1 MKVNDLVS
9 SIGYTRNILS
19 HFSIILYNVNTDN
32 LITIKAPT
40 ADEYIH
46 LCDRKIIDWSPEDF
60 FDDDDEKDHIA
71 IYVKMK
77 KKDYETF
84 KSYKS

>member
-9 SIGYTRNILS
+9 SIGYTKNILS
-19 HFSIILYNVNTDN
+19 HFSIVLYNVNTDN
-32 LITIKAPT
+32 FITIKAPT

-46 LCDRKIIDWSPEDF
+46 LCNRKIIDWSPEDF
-60 FDDDDEKDHIA
+60 FEDEKNHIVV
-71 IYVKMK
+71 YVKMK

>member
-9 SIGYTRNILS
+9 SIGYTKNILS
-19 HFSIILYNVNTDN
+19 HFSIVLYNADADDFV
-32 LITIKAPT
+32 TIKAPT

-46 LCDRKIIDWSPEDF
+46 LCDRKIIDWSP
-60 FDDDDEKDHIA
+60 DDDENGHI
-71 IYVKMK
+71 IVYVKMK